1 MTYRKG
7 YMLMQLEKEIDRAIR
22 HISAKD
28 TQGNLSKEE
37 LLELAEKVKDN
48 AKNGSYCFEKNS
60 IIVLQQNSKK
70 RLVKRYE
77 NSYSTEN
84 VLCQCI
90 KQILD
95 DDFKIKYPNRNKISR
110 ALFAI
115 LSATIQMADF
125 TIVRF
130 DFKNYFNSVSAE
142 YAFKKYI
149 QNKISDRFMRSL
161 IDEFCKKTE
170 YTFAGFPTSN
180 AIAEIIATEYDLL
193 IERVF
198 DSFGIVF
205 YSRYIDDC
213 ILILN
218 RHVEET
224 TIKKM
229 LGDILSS
236 VFADKEIDTKKRCKT
251 TYNNHKYSY
260 ISKRT
265 LTQTPKAF
273 DFLGYEFWLNL
284 PPTGKV
290 EIKYGITQEK
300 RIKYQKRVDNIIKQY
315 TDPDSADY
323 QKIELLRH
331 RILAFSSRV
340 VYLNDKRKNNNW
352 KVKGFISNYGELRY
366 LIGTDAL
373 HLDTE
378 KYLKDMIKEAFL
390 RSGIS
395 TYFSNE
401 IGEIKSGYNLFHNL
415 QVNKTLLLVDGIGYD
430 YKSLVKLC
438 SQINI
443 SNIDSN
449 GKKRTYSS
457 LVREYLIKIKI
468 GY

>member
-1 MTYRKG
+1 M
-7 YMLMQLEKEIDRAIR
+7 MLMQLEKEIDRAIR

-28 TQGNLSKEE
+28 TQGNLSKEA
-37 LLELAEKVKDN
+37 LLELAEKVKDD
-48 AKNGSYCFEKNS
+48 AKNGSYYFEKNS

-77 NSYSTEN
+77 NQYSTEN

-95 DDFKIKYPNRNKISR
+95 DDFRIKYPNRNKISR
-110 ALFAI
+110 ALFSV
-115 LSATIQMADF
+115 LSAIIQMADF
-125 TIVRF
+125 TIVRK
-130 DFKNYFNSVSAE
+130 DKKNYFNSVSAE

-149 QNKISDRFMRSL
+149 QNKISDRFMRNL

-193 IERVF
+193 LERVF
-198 DSFGIVF
+198 NSFGIVF

-213 ILILN
+213 VLILN
-218 RHVEET
+218 KHVDEI
-224 TIKKM
+224 TIKRM
-229 LGDILSS
+229 LKDILSK
-236 VFADKEIDTKKRCKT
+236 VFADKEIDAKKRCKT
-251 TYNNHKYSY
+251 TYNDHKYSY

-265 LTQTPKAF
+265 LTPAQKSF
-273 DFLGYEFWLNL
+273 DFLGYEFLLNL
-284 PPTGKV
+284 SPEGKA

-300 RIKYQKRVDNIIKQY
+300 RIKYQKRIEYIIKQY
-315 TDPDSADY
+315 SDPTSADY
-323 QKIELLRH
+323 HDIELLRH
-331 RILAFSSRV
+331 RVLAFSSRV

-366 LIGTDAL
+366 LTGTDAL
-373 HLDTE
+373 HSDTE
-378 KYLKDMIKEAFL
+378 KYLKELINEAFS
-390 RSGIS
+390 RAGIS
-395 TYFSNE
+395 TYFSHE
-401 IGEIKSGYNLFHNL
+401 TGEINSGYNLFHNL

-430 YKSLVKLC
+430 YKSLVELC
-438 SQINI
+438 GQINI
-443 SNIDSN
+443 SNIDGN

-457 LVREYLIKIKI
+457 LVREYLIRIKI